1 MRKLVYFVFGVVVIG
16 LLIQLYKIDSE
27 RRALSKETKEV
38 NKELELVGTD
48 NAELKE
54 KIGYYSNPRNLEKE
68 LRARFNYRLPNEK
81 LIIVVPKKESSTE
94 EENGN

>member
-1 MRKLVYFVFGVVVIG
+1 MRKLVYMIFGVVLIG
-16 LLIQLYKIDSE
+16 LLVQAYKMGSE
-27 RRALSKETKEV
+27 RWGLSREVKEV
-38 NKELELVGTD
+38 NKELELVETD
-48 NAELKE
+48 NTDLKE

-94 EENGN
+94 ESRN